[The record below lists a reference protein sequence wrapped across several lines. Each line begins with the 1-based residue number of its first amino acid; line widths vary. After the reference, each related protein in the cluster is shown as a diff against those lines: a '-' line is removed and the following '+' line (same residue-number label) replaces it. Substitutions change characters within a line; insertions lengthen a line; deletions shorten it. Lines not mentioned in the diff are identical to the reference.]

1 MRQIVRQIAALV
13 ALGAI
18 AGLILA
24 GPAGG
29 DGPRVVNGGG
39 AGTFAADL
47 DGDGDVDGSR
57 FGLGATIRASGAVQG
72 HFECLMAGDSDI
84 LGLALMAVEGKV
96 MAGSAD
102 AAGTATLGGVATVNL
117 ANGTVFR
124 GVPFTVQL
132 KAGGPGSGSLKL
144 TVIGAFDGV
153 PGDTVPGNGNYDLPW
168 ELVMNGRIDIR

>member
-1 MRQIVRQIAALV
+1 MRQIVRQTAMLV

-29 DGPRVVNGGG
+29 DGPLVVNGGG

-57 FGLGATIRASGAVQG
+57 FGLGATIRAGGAAQG

-84 LGLALMAVEGKV
+84 LGLSLMAVEGKV
-96 MAGSAD
+96 MTGSAD
-102 AAGTATLGGVATVNL
+102 VAGTATLGGVGTVNL
-117 ANGTVFR
+117 ANGTLFR

-132 KAGGPGSGSLKL
+132 KTGGPGSGSLKL
-144 TVIGAFDGV
+144 TVIGAFDRV
-153 PGDTVPGNGNYDLPW
+153 PGDSVPGNGNYDLPW
-168 ELVMNGRIDIR
+168 ERVVHGRIDVR